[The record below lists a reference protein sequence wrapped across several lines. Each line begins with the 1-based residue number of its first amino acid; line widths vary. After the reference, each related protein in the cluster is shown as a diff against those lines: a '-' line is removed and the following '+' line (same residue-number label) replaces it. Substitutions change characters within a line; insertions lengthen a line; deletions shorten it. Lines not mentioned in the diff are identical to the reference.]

1 MLLYDRTIFQF
12 FFSLIINFLHSTLA
26 ISSAQYFQHNV
37 KTTLEFTYIFV
48 SISLKDLNEH
58 STEIFSNGISTSG
71 SFSTSC
77 CSLFFSFCY
86 IYLSTFGQSL
96 HNIKTKTQQKIPPTT
111 FGMPPLTRCSAHR
124 AGFYSISTLLTDMIK
139 CCLDCLAML
148 QCLLLASSP
157 SPRELEDV
165 AALSRFSASN
175 PQLEN
180 PHSHFPFTMQLG

>member
-1 MLLYDRTIFQF
+1 MPFVPLPLIQVYF
-12 FFSLIINFLHSTLA
+12 FC
-26 ISSAQYFQHNV
+26 
-37 KTTLEFTYIFV
+37 
-48 SISLKDLNEH
+48 SICVRELNELNNYM
-58 STEIFSNGISTSG
+58 F
-71 SFSTSC
+71 
-77 CSLFFSFCY
+77 FFSFCY

>member
-1 MLLYDRTIFQF
+1 MLKLLWNLNKFLYLFRLKILMSILQK
-12 FFSLIINFLHSTLA
+12 
-26 ISSAQYFQHNV
+26 YFQMAFLPRAHFPPLV
-37 KTTLEFTYIFV
+37 DKF
-48 SISLKDLNEH
+48 
-58 STEIFSNGISTSG
+58 
-71 SFSTSC
+71 
-77 CSLFFSFCY
+77 FFSFCY

-96 HNIKTKTQQKIPPTT
+96 HNIKTKTQRKIPPTT